1 MKPSQISLVYA
12 NWCPHCFPLS
22 VDATKK
28 MAGELSVS
36 FRLLDIDRP
45 DDEKIADDL
54 VEKYGDACEDYLI
67 PQVFLEYPD
76 GRVQHVFT
84 GFSENPTVTKRH
96 WEDFF
101 SSRFYESLKN

>member
-1 MKPSQISLVYA
+1 MSEHLGVSL
-12 NWCPHCFPLS
+12 
-22 VDATKK
+22 
-28 MAGELSVS
+28 M
-36 FRLLDIDRP
+36 LLDIDKP
-45 DDEKIADDL
+45 DDVKIADSL

-84 GFSENPTVTKRH
+84 GFSENQTVTKRH

-101 SSRFYESLKN
+101 SSAFYETLKN